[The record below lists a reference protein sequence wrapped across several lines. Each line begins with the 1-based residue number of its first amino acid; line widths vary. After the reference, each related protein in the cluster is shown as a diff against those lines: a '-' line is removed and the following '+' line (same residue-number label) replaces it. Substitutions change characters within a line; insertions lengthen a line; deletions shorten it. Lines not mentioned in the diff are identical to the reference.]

1 MHEKQCTQML
11 NLPSPDF
18 GTGTR
23 YSFEILQKYGK
34 RVEFKFQKIFGAN
47 FYVRKS
53 YREKTGR
60 AGLFVPHPEQG

>member
-1 MHEKQCTQML
+1 ML
-11 NLPSPDF
+11 NLATHDF

-34 RVEFKFQKIFGAN
+34 KVELKFQKIFGTN

-53 YREKTGR
+53 YREKTGK
-60 AGLFVPHPEQG
+60 AGLFVPHSEQG